1 MSRLRILA
9 VAMALGAAACGSDT
23 PTTPT
28 TPTTPVT
35 VTDTFAGTL
44 TANGAASYT
53 FTTATSGQVTA
64 TLATLAPNSTLI
76 VGLALGTW
84 SGNACQIVLSKD
96 SATQFSFVVGQAS
109 QANTFCVRI
118 YDVGNV
124 VDPSTYEIQ
133 VNHP

>member
-1 MSRLRILA
+1 MSRLRFLA
-9 VAMALGAAACGSDT
+9 VVLALGASACGNDT

-28 TPTTPVT
+28 TTTPVT

-44 TANGAASYT
+44 TPSGAASYS
-53 FTTATSGQVTA
+53 FTTAASGNVIA
-64 TLATLAPNSTLI
+64 TISSLAPDSALV

-84 SGNACQIVLSKD
+84 NGNACQVVISKD
-96 SATQFSFVVGQAS
+96 QATQSSYVTGAAS
-109 QANTFCVRI
+109 SAGSLCVRI

-124 VDPSTYEIQ
+124 VDPATYQIQ

>member
-9 VAMALGAAACGSDT
+9 VVLALGTAACGSDT

-44 TANGAASYT
+44 TPNGAATYT
-53 FTTATSGQVTA
+53 FTTGLSGQVTA
-64 TLATLAPNSTLI
+64 TLTTLSPNSTLI
-76 VGLALGTW
+76 VGLSLGTW
-84 SGNACQIVLSKD
+84 NGNACQIILSKD
-96 SATQFSFVVGQAS
+96 SATQLSFVVGQAS

-118 YDVGNV
+118 YDVGNL
-124 VDPSTYEIQ
+124 VDPATYEIQ

>member
-1 MSRLRILA
+1 MSRLSILA
-9 VAMALGAAACGSDT
+9 VAVALATAACGSDT

-28 TPTTPVT
+28 TPTTVT

-44 TANGAASYT
+44 TPNGAASYQ
-53 FTTATSGQVTA
+53 FTTATSGTLTA
-64 TLATLAPNSTLI
+64 TLATLAPNSSLI

-84 SGNACQIVLSKD
+84 SGNACQIILSKD
-96 SATQFSFVVGQAS
+96 SATQASFIQGQGSQAS
-109 QANTFCVRI
+109 TFCVRI

-124 VDPSTYEIQ
+124 VDPATYEIQ

>member
-1 MSRLRILA
+1 MSRLRFLA
-9 VAMALGAAACGSDT
+9 VALALTAVGCGSGT
-23 PTTPT
+23 TTSPTTTTPT
-28 TPTTPVT
+28 T

-44 TANGAASYT
+44 TTNGAQSYT
-53 FTTATSGQVTA
+53 FTTAASGTVTA
-64 TLATLAPNSTLI
+64 TIATLAPNSTLV

-84 SGNACQIVLSKD
+84 NGNACQVVLSKD
-96 SATQFSFVVGQAS
+96 SATQSSFIVGQAS

-124 VDPSTYEIQ
+124 TDPSTFELQ

>member
-9 VAMALGAAACGSDT
+9 VAMALGAAACGSNT

-44 TANGAASYT
+44 TPNGAASYT

-64 TLATLAPNSTLI
+64 TIATLAPNSTLV

-96 SATQFSFVVGQAS
+96 SASQFSFIVGQAS

>member
-1 MSRLRILA
+1 
-9 VAMALGAAACGSDT
+9 VALALGTAACGSDT

-44 TANGAASYT
+44 TPNGAATYT
-53 FTTATSGQVTA
+53 FTTGLSGQVTA
-64 TLATLAPNSTLI
+64 TLTTLSPNSTLI
-76 VGLALGTW
+76 VGLSLGTW
-84 SGNACQIVLSKD
+84 NGNACQTILSKD
-96 SATQFSFVVGQAS
+96 SATQLSFVIGQAS

-118 YDVGNV
+118 YDVGNL
-124 VDPSTYEIQ
+124 VDPATYEIQ

>member
-1 MSRLRILA
+1 MSRLRFLA
-9 VAMALGAAACGSDT
+9 LAFALGAAACGSDT

-28 TPTTPVT
+28 PTTPAT

-53 FTTATSGQVTA
+53 FTTAASGAVTA
-64 TLATLAPNSTLI
+64 TLTTLAPDSTLI
-76 VGLALGTW
+76 VGIALGTW
-84 SGNACQIVLSKD
+84 NGNACQIVLSKD
-96 SATQFSFVVGQAS
+96 SATQLSFLIGQAS
-109 QANTFCVRI
+109 QASTFCVRI

-124 VDPSTYEIQ
+124 VDPATYEVQ

>member
-1 MSRLRILA
+1 MSRLRFLA
-9 VAMALGAAACGSDT
+9 LAFALGAAACGSDT

-28 TPTTPVT
+28 PTTPVS

-53 FTTATSGQVTA
+53 FTTAASGAVTA
-64 TLATLAPNSTLI
+64 TLTTLAPDSTLI
-76 VGLALGTW
+76 VGIALGTW
-84 SGNACQIVLSKD
+84 NGNACQIVLSKD
-96 SATQFSFVVGQAS
+96 SATQLSFLVGQAS
-109 QANTFCVRI
+109 QASTFCVRI

-124 VDPSTYEIQ
+124 TDPATYEVQ

>member
-1 MSRLRILA
+1 MSRLRFLA
-9 VAMALGAAACGSDT
+9 LAFALGTAACGSST
-23 PTTPT
+23 PTTS

-53 FTTATSGQVTA
+53 FTTAASGAVTA
-64 TLATLAPNSTLI
+64 TLTTLAPDSTLI
-76 VGLALGTW
+76 VGIALGTW
-84 SGNACQIVLSKD
+84 NGNACQIVLSKD
-96 SATQFSFVVGQAS
+96 SATQLSFLIGQAS
-109 QANTFCVRI
+109 QASTFCVRI

-124 VDPSTYEIQ
+124 TDPATYEMQ

>member
-9 VAMALGAAACGSDT
+9 VALALGAAACGNS
-23 PTTPT
+23 TTTAP

-44 TANGAASYT
+44 TPNGAASYT
-53 FTTATSGQVTA
+53 FTTATSGTVTA
-64 TLATLAPNSTLI
+64 TIATLSPNSTLV

-84 SGNACQIVLSKD
+84 SGNACQLTLTKD
-96 SATQFSFVVGQAS
+96 SSTQSSFLIGQAS
-109 QANTFCVRI
+109 QASTFCVRI

-124 VDPSTYEIQ
+124 VDPASYEIQ

>member
-1 MSRLRILA
+1 MHA
-9 VAMALGAAACGSDT
+9 EAARRRA
-23 PTTPT
+23 P

-44 TANGAASYT
+44 TSNGAASYQ
-53 FTTATSGQVTA
+53 FTTAASGTVTA
-64 TLATLAPNSTLI
+64 TLATLSPDSTLI
-76 VGLALGTW
+76 VGIALGTW
-84 SGNACQIVLSKD
+84 SANACQIVLSKD
-96 SATQFSFVVGQAS
+96 SATQSSFIVGQAS

-124 VDPSTYEIQ
+124 TDPATYELQ

>member
-1 MSRLRILA
+1 MSRLRFLV
-9 VAMALGAAACGSDT
+9 VALALGAVSCGSNT
-23 PTTPT
+23 ATTPT
-28 TPTTPVT
+28 PITPVT

-53 FTTATSGQVTA
+53 FTTATSGSVTA
-64 TLATLAPNSTLI
+64 TLATLSPNTALV

-84 SGNACQIVLSKD
+84 SGNACQIILSKD
-96 SATQFSFVVGQAS
+96 SATQFSFIIGQAS
-109 QANTFCVRI
+109 QATTLCVRI

-124 VDPSTYEIQ
+124 VDPTTYEVQ

>member
-1 MSRLRILA
+1 MSRFRFVALA
-9 VAMALGAAACGSDT
+9 FAVGAAACGSS

-35 VTDTFAGTL
+35 VTDTFTGPL
-44 TANGAASYT
+44 TQNGAFSFN
-53 FTTATSGQVTA
+53 FTTAQSGQVTA
-64 TLATLAPNSTLI
+64 TLTTLSPDSTLV

-96 SATQFSFVVGQAS
+96 SATQASFIVGQAS
-109 QANTFCVRI
+109 QASTFCVRI

-124 VDPSTYEIQ
+124 KDPITWEIQ

>member
-9 VAMALGAAACGSDT
+9 VSMALGAAACGSNT

-44 TANGAASYT
+44 TPNGAASYT
-53 FTTATSGQVTA
+53 FTTATSGTVTA
-64 TLATLAPNSTLI
+64 TIATLSPDPTLI

-84 SGNACQIVLSKD
+84 NGNACQIVLSKD
-96 SATQFSFVVGQAS
+96 SATQSSFLVGQGS
-109 QANTFCVRI
+109 QASTFCVRI

-124 VDPSTYEIQ
+124 VDPATYEIQ